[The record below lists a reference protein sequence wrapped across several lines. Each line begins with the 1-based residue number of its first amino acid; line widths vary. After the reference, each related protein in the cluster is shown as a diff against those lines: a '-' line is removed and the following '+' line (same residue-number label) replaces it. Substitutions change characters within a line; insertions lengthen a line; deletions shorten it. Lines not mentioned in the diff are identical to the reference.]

1 MDICFLD
8 KTEFSYN
15 SNDRFDSNLRGA
27 ENTLINL
34 SEESSKLGHNV
45 TVFNNTKDN
54 KKINN
59 VNWFNINKITK
70 ITKITNVFDLAFSNN
85 DCNFFDLVHSKKN
98 FLISYSLQNFEKFIR
113 KKQFISYLKH
123 KPKII
128 TLGKY
133 HTNNR
138 SKLLS
143 LFGVIELNLAVDNIF
158 INTQINDDF
167 SEDVAIFNSRPD
179 RNMAL
184 LTDIWENYIHPFHK
198 SAKLLLTPSKMLGIN
213 DVNIHFRRL
222 LDKDKYIED
231 LLTSKIVL
239 LPGHKAELYC
249 IAADEAREL
258 CIPVV
263 TLGIG
268 SLSERVNHGITG
280 FIAKDSKEFGKYTLD
295 LFKDQIIWKEMR
307 NNLIKIRGEKTWKDV
322 AHNLLL
328 KL

>member
-15 SNDRFDSNLRGA
+15 SYDRFDSNLRGA

-34 SEESSKLGHNV
+34 SEEFAKLGHNV
-45 TVFNNTKDN
+45 TVFNNTKEN

-59 VNWFNINKITK
+59 INWFNINNLTNK
-70 ITKITNVFDLAFSNN
+70 TNVFDVAFSNN
-85 DCNFFDLVHSKKN
+85 DCNFFDLVQSKKN

-113 KKQFISYLKH
+113 KKQFFSYFKH

-184 LTDIWENYIHPFHK
+184 LTDIWKNYIHPFHK
-198 SAKLLLTPSKMLGIN
+198 SAKLLLTPTKMLGIK

-231 LLTSKIVL
+231 LLASKIVL

-280 FIAKDSKEFGKYTLD
+280 FIAKDSKEFGRYTLD

-322 AHNLLL
+322 ANNLLL